1 MNRYQEIENVF
12 LLQKKNKLNINSSSA
27 DIRKKKLNKLLDAV
41 LDNQSELIKA
51 ASKDLSR
58 SETETKIIEIFPLVS
73 EIRHIK
79 RNLSRWMRAKYS
91 LPPLTLFGTSG
102 KIEFVPKGQVLIISP
117 WNYPILLTLA
127 PLAMAVAAGNC
138 IIVKPSEFCPEIVN
152 VIQKIISKFFD
163 EDEISLIT
171 GEADTGRYLVSLPFD
186 HIYFTGSSKVGR
198 EIAKSAAD
206 NFTSTTL
213 ELGGKSP
220 VIIGS
225 DADLLNAASKIV
237 WGKFINCGQTCI
249 APDYVL
255 IPSNKQKAFIELVKK
270 KIENHYGSIFEIS
283 TNRDYGRILNVRHTK
298 RLIDLIEN
306 ALANGGINEIP
317 FNSVIEERFISP
329 AVITNVNMEMEIMKE
344 EIFGPILPVINYSSL
359 DEIFETIKQ
368 NGNPLTAYIFSHDS
382 DFIRSLK
389 HNFTPGSFAIN
400 NAVVQYANYK
410 LPFGGVKQS
419 GFGKSHGF
427 YGFRSFSNEIPTLRQ
442 LTPSSAKLLY
452 PPYSKMKQKLID
464 FMIKFL

>member
-1 MNRYQEIENVF
+1 MNRFQEIENVF
-12 LLQKKNKLNINSSSA
+12 LNQTKNKLNINSSSA
-27 DIRKKKLNKLLDAV
+27 AIRKEKLEKLLYAV
-41 LDNQSELIKA
+41 LENQSALIEA

-79 RNLSRWMRAKYS
+79 RNLSRWMRQKYS
-91 LPPLTLFGTSG
+91 LPPLTLLGTSG

-127 PLAMAVAAGNC
+127 PLAMAIAAGNC
-138 IIVKPSEFCPEIVN
+138 VIIKPSEFCPEISDTLK
-152 VIQKIISKFFD
+152 KILNDVFSD
-163 EDEISLIT
+163 DEISVVT
-171 GEADTGRYLVSLPFD
+171 GEADTGSYLVSLPFD

-198 EIAKSAAD
+198 EIAKSAAE

-225 DADLLNAASKIV
+225 DMDLENAASKIV

-255 IPSNKQKAFIELVKK
+255 IPSNKQKEFIELVKK
-270 KIENHYGSIFEIS
+270 RIQNYYGSIFEIS
-283 TNRDYGRILNVRHTK
+283 SNSDYGRILNGHHTS
-298 RLIDLIEN
+298 RLTNLIEN

-329 AVITNVNMEMEIMKE
+329 VVISNVNSEMAIMKE
-344 EIFGPILPVINYSSL
+344 EIFGPILPVINYNSFE
-359 DEIFETIKQ
+359 EIIETINQ
-368 NGNPLTAYIFSHDS
+368 NGNPLTAYIFSYDS
-382 DFIRSLK
+382 DFIKKLK
-389 HNFTPGSFAIN
+389 QHFTPGSFAVN
-400 NAVVQYANYK
+400 NVVVQYANYK
-410 LPFGGVKQS
+410 LPFGGVKRS
-419 GFGKSHGF
+419 GLGKSHGF

-464 FMIKFL
+464 FMIKYL